1 MAEGYR
7 YLTGEV
13 LDDEEYRLRANYDI
27 ENIDSRKENGKSKD
41 INMHRTAYAELI
53 DKCKSFYKEIRI
65 DLLKNFLDKNQCK
78 IEEII
83 VYGHSCAIDFDYFS
97 YLNTRYPNAY
107 WKFYV
112 RGAEQESN
120 VWYLIEENSIKNA
133 DIIKV

>member
-1 MAEGYR
+1 M
-7 YLTGEV
+7 
-13 LDDEEYRLRANYDI
+13 
-27 ENIDSRKENGKSKD
+27 
-41 INMHRTAYAELI
+41 
-53 DKCKSFYKEIRI
+53 RI
-65 DLLKNFLDKNQCK
+65 DLLKDFLDKNQCK

-97 YLNTRYPNAY
+97 YLNKRYSNAY

-120 VWYLIEENSIKNA
+120 VQYLIMENSIKNP